1 MKNLRWM
8 ICVVCLVLLLPSAYA
23 QDSIKVKERPK
34 VGLVLSGGGAKGA
47 AHVGV
52 LKYLEDNGI
61 PIDYIAGTSMGS
73 VVGGMY
79 ALGYSTDEI
88 LDVLRSADWNRLIS
102 NEVDRRKISYT
113 RKLENETMVFTIPFS
128 LKKQN
133 TDLQSMSF
141 KNSLPKGFVTGDNII
156 NLFNSLAVG
165 YADSLSF
172 GQLPIPFLCIATDM
186 LSGEAA
192 VLDKGEFTKALR
204 ASMAIPVLFDP
215 VKMNQTLYTDGG
227 LTCNFPAEQCK
238 AMGADYVI
246 GVSMSPGLED
256 NPDNL
261 SSVLYQI
268 KQLKEIITDKDFD
281 RYHEQC
287 DIFIS
292 PDLKGVGML
301 SFDAESVARV
311 TQSGY
316 EAASAQADKF
326 EALKRVV
333 LSQSGDTVPKTIK
346 RKKAINIMRNK
357 VLISGIEF
365 VGVDKELD
373 KWMRRVCRVSVGDMV
388 NKNDIDESVSI
399 YYGTGNFKS
408 VTYTLHEDLA
418 TADGYIL
425 KFNFVEKH
433 PHDFGLG
440 LRFDSQD
447 MLSVLL
453 HVGINSNRMSGFK
466 TNLDAK
472 LGGNQ
477 WLKLNVS
484 YGHLLYPKI
493 NFAYHFRNSEL
504 DVYDMDKLDINE
516 KFLQHK
522 FRIYLS
528 ENHTRTFSA
537 GVGLEMELQTPTKV
551 MYSDDIATLD
561 VDYKAVNTLGTFAYF
576 SFDNLNKNRFATRG
590 VKGRIDFNWK
600 DCTFTSKGI
609 NKFQMAS
616 LLFGFESYVPVIKD
630 RLVIVPQLYGSFLFG
645 KGAVSGNE
653 GGWNKLFKGPVP
665 MYPYMNNLVGGAE
678 MGRYIDHQLPF
689 IGVNKTSLAFNNLA
703 IARLDLRVRVYKNHY
718 LTAMVNYG
726 RSSIDFKNF
735 FKDSDVLLWSDLYD
749 YNASNWW
756 GAGIRYSLDTK
767 LGPLEF
773 DVSSSNIS
781 KNVNL
786 YFSFGYYF

>member
-1 MKNLRWM
+1 MKNVRWM
-8 ICVVCLVLLLPSAYA
+8 ICVVCLVMMMPLANA
-23 QDSIKVKERPK
+23 QDSTSVKERPK

-88 LDVLRSADWNRLIS
+88 LDVLSSADWNRLIS
-102 NEVDRRKISYT
+102 NEVDRRKISFT
-113 RKLENETMVFTIPFS
+113 RKLENETMAFTVPFS
-128 LKKQN
+128 LKHKE
-133 TDLQSMSF
+133 DMQSRTF

-256 NPDNL
+256 DPENL
-261 SSVLYQI
+261 SSVLSQI
-268 KQLKEIITDKDFD
+268 KQLKEIMTDKDFD

-316 EAASAQADKF
+316 EAASAQAEKF

-333 LSQSGDTVPKTIK
+333 FSQSTDSVPKKIN
-346 RKKAINIMRNK
+346 RKKAVNIIRNK

-365 VGVDKELD
+365 VGVDKKLD
-373 KWMRRVCRVSVGDMV
+373 KWMHRVCRVEIGDMV
-388 NKNDIDESVSI
+388 DKNDIDESVSI

-408 VTYTLHEDLA
+408 VTYTLHNDPV
-418 TADGYIL
+418 TTDGYIL
-425 KFNFVEKH
+425 RFNFVEKN

-440 LRFDSQD
+440 FRFDSQD

-504 DVYDMDKLDINE
+504 DVYDMDQLEMNE

-522 FRIYLS
+522 FRVYLS
-528 ENHTRTFSA
+528 ENHTRTFSVGA
-537 GVGLEMELQTPTKV
+537 GLEMELMTPRKV
-551 MYSDDIATLD
+551 MYSDEIATQEA
-561 VDYKAVNTLGTFAYF
+561 DYKGVNTLGTFAYF

-590 VKGRIDFNWK
+590 VKGRVDFNWK
-600 DCTFTSKGI
+600 DCTFTTKGI
-609 NKFQMAS
+609 SKFQMAS
-616 LLFGFESYVPVIKD
+616 LVYGFEGYVPVIKD
-630 RLVIVPQLYGSFLFG
+630 RFVLVPQLYGSFLFG
-645 KGAVSGNE
+645 KGAVSGQE
-653 GGWNKLFKGPVP
+653 GGWNDLFKGPVP
-665 MYPYMNNLVGGAE
+665 MYPYLNNVIGGTE

-689 IGVNKTSLAFNNLA
+689 IGVNKTSFAFNNLA
-703 IARLDLRVRVYKNHY
+703 IARLDMRVRVHKNHY
-718 LTAMVNYG
+718 LTAMVNYA
-726 RSSIDFKNF
+726 RSSIDFPNF
-735 FKDSDVLLWSDLYD
+735 FKTSDKLLWENLYD

-767 LGPLEF
+767 IGPLEF

-781 KNVNL
+781 KSVNL
-786 YFSFGYYF
+786 YFSLGYYF

>member
-1 MKNLRWM
+1 MKISRW
-8 ICVVCLVLLLPSAYA
+8 IICLVSLSLIILPAYS
-23 QDSIKVKERPK
+23 QDSTKVKARPK

-47 AHVGV
+47 AHLGV

-88 LDVLRSADWNRLIS
+88 LDVLSSADWNRLIS
-102 NEVDRRKISYT
+102 NEVDRRKISFT

-128 LKKQN
+128 LKQKE
-133 TDLQSMSF
+133 DMQSRTF

-256 NPDNL
+256 NPENL
-261 SSVLYQI
+261 SSVLSQI
-268 KQLKEIITDKDFD
+268 KQLKEIMTDKDFD

-316 EAASAQADKF
+316 EAALAQAKKF
-326 EALKRVV
+326 ADLKRIVFS
-333 LSQSGDTVPKTIK
+333 LSTDTVLKVS
-346 RKKAINIMRNK
+346 RQKKAVNIIKTK
-357 VLISGIEF
+357 VQLSGIEF
-365 VGVDKELD
+365 VGVDKKLD
-373 KWMRRVCRVSVGDMV
+373 KWLRRVCKVKVGEMV

-408 VTYTLHEDLA
+408 VTYTLHEDL
-418 TADGYIL
+418 TTSGSYIL
-425 KFNFVEKH
+425 KFNFVEKN

-440 LRFDSQD
+440 LRFDTQD

-466 TNLDAK
+466 ANLDAK

-484 YGHLLYPKI
+484 YGHMLYPKI

-504 DVYDMDKLDINE
+504 DVYDMDKLEMNE

-522 FRIYLS
+522 FRLYLS
-528 ENHTRTFSA
+528 ENHTRTFSLGA
-537 GVGLEMELQTPTKV
+537 GLEMELMTPRKV
-551 MYSDDIATLD
+551 MYADEIATQD
-561 VDYKAVNTLGTFAYF
+561 EDYKGVNTLGSFAYF
-576 SFDNLNKNRFATRG
+576 SFDNLNKNRFPTRG
-590 VKGRIDFNWK
+590 VKGRIDFTWK
-600 DCTFTSKGI
+600 DCTFTTKGI
-609 NKFQMAS
+609 KKFQMAS
-616 LLFGFESYVPVIKD
+616 LVYGFEGYVPVIKD
-630 RLVIVPQLYGSFLFG
+630 RFVLVPQLYGSFLFG
-645 KGAVSGNE
+645 KGAVSGKE
-653 GGWNKLFKGPVP
+653 GAWNALFKGPVP
-665 MYPYMNNLVGGAE
+665 MYPYMNNIIGGTE
-678 MGRYIDHQLPF
+678 KGRYIDHQLPF
-689 IGVNKTSLAFNNLA
+689 IGLNKTSFAFNNLA
-703 IARLDLRVRVYKNHY
+703 IARLDMRVRVYKKHY

-735 FKDSDVLLWSDLYD
+735 FQKSDELLWENIYD

-781 KNVNL
+781 KSVNL
-786 YFSFGYYF
+786 YFSLGYYF